1 MRRGR
6 TTGGRRR
13 ETVEVLSVATDL
25 TVILRNVP
33 GTIADL
39 GEAAGNAGVNL
50 LGGCGFECGGEGV
63 MHVVVE
69 GDASAART
77 AFEQAGM
84 EVRVEREVLVVDVED
99 TAGGLGRAMR
109 RYADAGINVDLVYL
123 TGEGRLVIGPD
134 DVERARSVAQ

>member
-1 MRRGR
+1 M
-6 TTGGRRR
+6 
-13 ETVEVLSVATDL
+13 ATDL

-63 MHVVVE
+63 MHVLVE
-69 GDASAART
+69 GDASAARA

-84 EVRVEREVLVVDVED
+84 EVRGEREVLVVDVED
-99 TAGGLGRAMR
+99 MPGGLGGTAR

-123 TGEGRLVIGPD
+123 THDGRLVVGPD
-134 DVERARSVAQ
+134 DIERARSVGQ

>member
-1 MRRGR
+1 M
-6 TTGGRRR
+6 
-13 ETVEVLSVATDL
+13 ATDL

-33 GTIADL
+33 GTLADL

-63 MHVVVE
+63 MHVVVD

-84 EVRVEREVLVVDVED
+84 EVRGERQVIVVDVD
-99 TAGGLGRAMR
+99 DRPGGLGRTTR

-123 TGEGRLVIGPD
+123 TADGRLVLGPD
-134 DVERARSVAQ
+134 DVERARSV

>member
-1 MRRGR
+1 M
-6 TTGGRRR
+6 
-13 ETVEVLSVATDL
+13 ATDL

-39 GEAAGNAGVNL
+39 GEAAGNVGVNL

-84 EVRVEREVLVVDVED
+84 EVRREREVLVIEVDD
-99 TAGGLGRAMR
+99 TPGGLGRATR

-123 TGEGRLVIGPD
+123 TADGRLVLGPD
-134 DVERARSVAQ
+134 DVERARSV